1 MSNEISLVVP
11 IYELGISWTL
21 NRDICELDECF
32 LLWYMWIIGIVHTV
46 YSYWQI
52 QHAIAGEL
60 LENGSFRDYRR
71 KSEIN
76 KVKSQV

>member
-1 MSNEISLVVP
+1 
-11 IYELGISWTL
+11 
-21 NRDICELDECF
+21 
-32 LLWYMWIIGIVHTV
+32 MWIIGIVHTV

-76 KVKSQV
+76 KVKSQVQYAKLHAIHVITWTFFK